1 MPENELSHSVK
12 FFLLSHLLFF
22 YKKKKYGFRRFRW
35 FRRFRG
41 LLIHSLLITLITSLC
56 GMTPRTLKQ
65 SDNGN
70 FSCYRWIQIRCCIK
84 FAYRKV
90 ASAIMNARIC
100 IRLFR

>member
-1 MPENELSHSVK
+1 
-12 FFLLSHLLFF
+12 
-22 YKKKKYGFRRFRW
+22 
-35 FRRFRG
+35 
-41 LLIHSLLITLITSLC
+41 
-56 GMTPRTLKQ
+56 MTPRTLKQ

-100 IRLFR
+100 IRLFRQNFDVNTVRPPTTTIRGP